1 MKREIKI
8 GLLIIF
14 ATSLVY
20 FGLLWV
26 KNQGIFAPKRNFY
39 FAIFN
44 NVNNLKINDPVNI
57 NGFQAG
63 KIEDISLIYNKVL
76 VKFSLDQNLLIS
88 KDASLEIQI
97 KEVLSGKQLA
107 INQGS
112 KQIYFNPLDTLIGKN
127 TFDFAIGLSK
137 LGGLFEK
144 LDTSKISKV
153 FNNLEVFSQNLADIN
168 VKKLTNQLDI
178 LTLNLNQSLFK
189 IDNLIDNFQKA
200 NMFEKL
206 DSLMLNANTLI
217 SQINSTIVEIKP
229 KINYLTDTTFSKIEV
244 VVIRLD
250 TLLYKVNSWINL
262 SEKNNTFMYKA
273 FADTSFSNQL
283 NLILNNFNETLN
295 HIRFKK
301 LRVGVSLTTK
311 QKDLLK

>member
-8 GLLIIF
+8 GLLIII

-26 KNQGIFAPKRNFY
+26 KNQGIFAPNRNFY

-63 KIEDISLIYNKVL
+63 KIESISLIHNKVL
-76 VKFSLDQNLLIS
+76 VKFSLDQNILIS
-88 KDASLEIQI
+88 KDASVEIQI

-107 INQGS
+107 INQGIN
-112 KQIYFNPLDTLIGKN
+112 QVYFNPLDTILGKN

-137 LGGLFEK
+137 LGELFDK
-144 LDTSKISKV
+144 FDTTKISKV
-153 FNNLEVFSQNLADIN
+153 FNNLDIFSQNLAEVN

-178 LTLNLNQSLFK
+178 LTLNLNHTLSK
-189 IDNLIDNFQKA
+189 MDKLIDNFQKV
-200 NMFEKL
+200 NLVEKT
-206 DSLMLNANTLI
+206 DSFILNANSLI
-217 SQINSTIVEIKP
+217 SQINSTIIEIKP
-229 KINYLTDTTFSKIEV
+229 KINYLTDSTFMKIENA
-244 VVIRLD
+244 VIQLD
-250 TLLYKVNSWINL
+250 TLLNKANSWIKL
-262 SEKNNTFMYKA
+262 SEKNNTFLYKA
-273 FADTSFSNQL
+273 FSDTSFSNQL
-283 NLILNNFNETLN
+283 NLIINNFNETLN

-301 LRVGVSLTTK
+301 LRVGVSLSTK
-311 QKDLLK
+311 QKNFLK